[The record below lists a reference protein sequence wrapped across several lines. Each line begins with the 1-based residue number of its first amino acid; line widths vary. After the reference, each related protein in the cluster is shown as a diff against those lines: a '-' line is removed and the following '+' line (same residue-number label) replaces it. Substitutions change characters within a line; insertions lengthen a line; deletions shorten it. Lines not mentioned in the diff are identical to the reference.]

1 MKKYYVRTATI
12 DITLTHK
19 QWQNMMEVLKK
30 SGEWEKIEEKPI
42 TFRYKDTEE
51 KVYFIEEE

>member
-12 DITLTHK
+12 DIALTHK
-19 QWQNMMEVLKK
+19 QWANLMEVLKE
-30 SGEWEKIEEKPI
+30 SDEWEKIGEKPI
-42 TFRYKDTEE
+42 TFRYKGTEE

>member
-12 DITLTHK
+12 DITLTRK
-19 QWQNMMEVLKK
+19 QWVNLMEVLKE
-30 SGEWEKIEEKPI
+30 SGEWEEIEEKPI
-42 TFRYKDTEE
+42 TFKYKGTEE

>member
-12 DITLTHK
+12 DITLTRK
-19 QWQNMMEVLKK
+19 QWVYLMEVLKE
-30 SGEWEKIEEKPI
+30 SGEWEEIEEKPI